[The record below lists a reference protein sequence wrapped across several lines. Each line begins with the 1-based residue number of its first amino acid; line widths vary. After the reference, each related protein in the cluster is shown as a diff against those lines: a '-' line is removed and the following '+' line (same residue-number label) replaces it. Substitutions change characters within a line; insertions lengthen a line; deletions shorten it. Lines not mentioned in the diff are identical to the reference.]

1 MDPKTANNDILSE
14 QPEVE
19 SERTAD
25 EQSEQAPR
33 RADFAVVRV
42 NVKTGIK
49 AGGIDTSPS

>member
-33 RADFAVVRV
+33 RTDFAVVRV